1 MAYCAQSEA
10 VAGTEYPGIAILLTT
25 QLVTTN
31 KYGYE

>member
-10 VAGTEYPGIAILLTT
+10 VEGTEYPRLESLLTT